1 MISKKINFTFLLLAF
16 IGFGVFAQS
25 NFQNNIYETYDK
37 IVGLDNTDLYN
48 GTEFTD
54 LFLNTDGSFRYFNG
68 FDYTKGSV
76 EYAGQFYSN
85 VSLKYDVLEDNLLVR
100 SDDNLSVFNV
110 QLIPEFVSEFTIY
123 NKHFVRLTETNLNL
137 SGNGFFEKSY
147 LGNDLSLYI
156 KHTKKKK
163 DRPLKSGIQYRFTDA
178 NFYVLESG
186 GAYYLVGSSKHI
198 EKILPEK
205 EEQIRNF
212 HKSYKA
218 LYKSNPD
225 VYMEKLVKYLDGS
238 PESIKQQ

>member
-1 MISKKINFTFLLLAF
+1 MICRKTNLTFSFLAF
-16 IGFGVFAQS
+16 IGFGVYAQS
-25 NFQNNIYETYDK
+25 NSQKNINETFDK
-37 IVGLDNTDLYN
+37 IIGLNNTGLFN

-54 LFLNTDGSFRYFNG
+54 PFLNTDGSFRYLNG

-76 EYAGQFYSN
+76 IYADQYYAN

-110 QLIPEFVSEFTIY
+110 KLIPGFISEFTIY
-123 NKHFVRLTETNLNL
+123 NKHFVRLPETNLNL
-137 SGNGFFEKSY
+137 SGNGFFEKVY

-156 KHTKKKK
+156 KRTKKKK
-163 DRPLKSGIQYRFTDA
+163 DSPLKSGIQYRFTDTD
-178 NFYVLESG
+178 FYVLKSKG
-186 GAYYLVGSSKHI
+186 TYYLVSSSKHF

-212 HKSYKA
+212 HKSYKT

-225 VYMEKLVKYLDGS
+225 IYMEKLVKYLDGS
-238 PESIKQQ
+238 SNP

>member
-16 IGFGVFAQS
+16 IGFGLFAQS
-25 NFQNNIYETYDK
+25 NSQNNIYEAYDK

-54 LFLNTDGSFRYFNG
+54 PFLNTDGSFRYFNG

-163 DRPLKSGIQYRFTDA
+163 DRPLKNGIQYRFTDA
-178 NFYVLESG
+178 NFYVLAYG

-225 VYMEKLVKYLDGS
+225 VYMEKLVKYLDS
-238 PESIKQQ
+238 PQTETNQQ